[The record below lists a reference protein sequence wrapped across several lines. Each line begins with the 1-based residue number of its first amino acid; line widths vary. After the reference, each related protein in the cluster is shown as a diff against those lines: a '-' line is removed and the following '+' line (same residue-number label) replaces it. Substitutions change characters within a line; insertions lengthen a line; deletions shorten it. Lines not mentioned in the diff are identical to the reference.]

1 MGKTQFD
8 KKPIKNVPDFT
19 ILQVVN
25 NVGNNVVQLSWVKLN
40 DLHFKNHVNYCI
52 NAWLIVQQCTETFSS
67 F

>member
-19 ILQVVN
+19 ISQVVKA
-25 NVGNNVVQLSWVKLN
+25 GNNVVQLSWVKLN

-52 NAWLIVQQCTETFSS
+52 NA
-67 F
+67 